1 MNVDDSGVCPTELF
15 VQLTVAI
22 AVDQFAA
29 GNRFD
34 KEIPVRPAETQY
46 HVRYSSLSVYPDPE
60 IRDALL
66 VEEIHFRS
74 GFANLIVNP
83 PRFNSQWTP
92 HPGPWPRVTAPFA
105 LGLSKRVGPP
115 QYCSLRSLRPNKD
128 HHEQGQSGA
137 GE

>member
-1 MNVDDSGVCPTELF
+1 MIVDDSGVCPTELF

-29 GNRFD
+29 GDRFD

-66 VEEIHFRS
+66 VKEIHFRS

-105 LGLSKRVGPP
+105 HGGPVWIP
-115 QYCSLRSLRPNKD
+115 MHAVHP
-128 HHEQGQSGA
+128 
-137 GE
+137 GESE